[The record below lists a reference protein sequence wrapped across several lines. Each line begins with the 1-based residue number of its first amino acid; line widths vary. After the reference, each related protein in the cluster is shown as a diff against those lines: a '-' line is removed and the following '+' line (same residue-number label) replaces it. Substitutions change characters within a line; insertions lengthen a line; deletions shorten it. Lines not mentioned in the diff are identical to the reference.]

1 MDNLFELLIFFF
13 VIYSIL
19 TPILN
24 KKKRQ
29 NTERKV
35 PQRYPGD
42 VKKNTPPQ
50 PSPRDIFEEML
61 GFKIPKSEDEYR
73 NPVPPSSRSNN
84 SEMPSIDY
92 DTDLK
97 VEYEDLETD
106 RKMPDIDFDKL
117 TSTQIEEIKKKEEAQ
132 QSLGIYKSAKS
143 LNKKTI
149 EIKQKLSNPSS
160 FREIF
165 LMSEIL
171 NKPKALRR

>member
-1 MDNLFELLIFFF
+1 MDNLFELLIFLF

-19 TPILN
+19 SPILN

-29 NTERKV
+29 NTEGKV

-42 VKKNTPPQ
+42 VKPKTPPQ

-73 NPVPPSSRSNN
+73 NPVPQASGSKNN
-84 SEMPSIDY
+84 EIPSIDY

-97 VEYEDLETD
+97 IEYEDLETN

-117 TSTQIEEIKKKEEAQ
+117 TSTQIDEIKKKKDDQMRSARRGVHLCINSP
-132 QSLGIYKSAKS
+132 QSL
-143 LNKKTI
+143 
-149 EIKQKLSNPSS
+149 
-160 FREIF
+160 RW
-165 LMSEIL
+165 
-171 NKPKALRR
+171 R